1 MHIPVW
7 EDRVT
12 QEETEPQRNWH
23 LPGGCPRLAPQ
34 PLVSPWVSTLPTGPH
49 GKTGVNFHLL
59 HWVPIAWLINKYEGW
74 GESRKMGELSR
85 TNTCR
90 KTWEK
95 WFQNEL
101 LRHGI
106 RIHRDGKKEDPFL
119 HASLCLSTLPAF
131 SPFILEENPTA
142 SPWQHQIWKPSCLQN
157 VLHTEITKSDKTSD
171 RCLP

>member
-1 MHIPVW
+1 MHIPSLGGSCYSRGNWAPEKLAFARRVSSPSTIAPGLPLGVYPPHWTPW
-7 EDRVT
+7 EDRG
-12 QEETEPQRNWH
+12 E
-23 LPGGCPRLAPQ
+23 
-34 PLVSPWVSTLPTGPH
+34 
-49 GKTGVNFHLL
+49 FHLL

-95 WFQNEL
+95 RFQNEL